1 MTLLSIDSHRV
12 MTLTIYTKIAN
23 LNKQQSRPEKKENSE
38 KTVLNTDS
46 EGAGNSNN

>member
-23 LNKQQSRPEKKENSE
+23 LNKQQLKKENSE
-38 KTVLNTDS
+38 KPVLNTDS